1 MASWLTARLT
11 SRLAARVAAVGAA
24 VVVGALAVTFGIVA
38 ASGDGS
44 PPSVTPQPSAP
55 ATPTTLPATHPVA
68 LGKPRPLRPG
78 ESRVSLRLP
87 EPYQPSAP
95 NGVGNDDY
103 RCFLLDPHLT
113 HDRFL
118 TGTFVR
124 PDNRNVVHHV
134 ILFRVDP
141 DQVAAAEQLDAHDP
155 GEGWTCFGD
164 SGLPDSNNLDDA
176 PWLGA
181 WAPGARESVDAP
193 GYGVPLAAGSRIVMQ
208 VHYNLLGGPG
218 PDRSA
223 TMLRLARPGAR
234 LTPLETM
241 LLPAP
246 VELPCRPGHRG
257 NPLCNRTASVA
268 DVVRRFGPVGQTNN
282 WLNVL
287 CGEQRDTEVTTCTR
301 TMTQPTTIH
310 AVAGHMHLLGRSVR
324 IQVDPG
330 TPRARTILDIP
341 VWNFDNQAAKPIPP
355 VTLQPGET
363 VKVTCRHVQW
373 LRDRLP
379 AFAGQPDRYV
389 VWGEGTTDEMCLGI
403 LTVTHP

>member
-1 MASWLTARLT
+1 
-11 SRLAARVAAVGAA
+11 
-24 VVVGALAVTFGIVA
+24 VGALAVALAVVA
-38 ASGDGS
+38 ASGNGVRS
-44 PPSVTPQPSAP
+44 AAGPVPPSSAP
-55 ATPTTLPATHPVA
+55 ASPSVHVQTHPVA
-68 LGKPRPLRPG
+68 AVKPRPLRAG
-78 ESRVSLRLP
+78 ESRMTLRMP
-87 EPYQPSAP
+87 RPYQPSAP

-103 RCFLLDPHLT
+103 RCFLLDPQLSQ
-113 HDRFL
+113 DRFL
-118 TGTFVR
+118 TGTFVE

-141 DQVAAAEQLDAHDP
+141 DQVAAAQRLDAKDP

-164 SGLPDSNNLDDA
+164 SGLPNSTDLDHA

-223 TMLRLARPGAR
+223 TLLRLAPPSAH

-246 VELPCRPGHRG
+246 VELPCRPGHTAS
-257 NPLCNRTASVA
+257 PLCDRTTSIA
-268 DVVRRFGPVGQTNN
+268 DVVHRFGPVGQTNN

-301 TMTQPTTIH
+301 TLNETTTIR
-310 AVAGHMHLLGRSVR
+310 AVAGHMHLLGRSIR

-341 VWNFDNQAAKPIPP
+341 VWDFDNQAAKPIKP
-355 VTLQPGET
+355 VTLHAGET

-389 VWGEGTTDEMCLGI
+389 VWGEGTRDEMCLGI

>member
-1 MASWLTARLT
+1 VTLRAAVASVVLLL
-11 SRLAARVAAVGAA
+11 LAACGGTSSEATRPATPAATAPSPDPTTPPVVEEGHPVAAV
-24 VVVGALAVTFGIVA
+24 
-38 ASGDGS
+38 
-44 PPSVTPQPSAP
+44 
-55 ATPTTLPATHPVA
+55 
-68 LGKPRPLRPG
+68 KPKPLRPG
-78 ESRVSLRLP
+78 ESRLALHIPRA
-87 EPYQPSAP
+87 YTPSAP
-95 NGVGNDDY
+95 HGVGTDDY

-113 HDRFL
+113 RDRFL
-118 TGTFVR
+118 TGTFVE

-141 DQVAAAEQLDAHDP
+141 DQVAAARRLDADDP

-164 SGLPDSNNLDDA
+164 SGLPNSNDLDNA

-181 WAPGARESVDAP
+181 WAPGAKESVDPP
-193 GYGVPLAAGSRIVMQ
+193 GYGVPLAAGSRIIMQ

-223 TMLRLARPGAR
+223 TLLRLAPRTAQ

-246 VELPCRPGHRG
+246 VELPCRPEYSHHA
-257 NPLCNRTASVA
+257 LCDRDAAIA
-268 DVVRRFGPVGQTNN
+268 DVIHRFGPVGNTDN
-282 WLNVL
+282 LLYLL
-287 CGEQRDTEVTTCTR
+287 CGGKPHPDPVTSCTR
-301 TMTQPTTIH
+301 RILQPTTIR
-310 AVAGHMHLLGRSVR
+310 AVAGHMHLLGRSIKVV
-324 IQVDPG
+324 VDPG

-341 VWNFDNQAAKPIPP
+341 VWNFDDQGAKPIRP
-355 VTLQPGET
+355 VSLQPGET

-379 AFAGQPDRYV
+379 AFHGQPDRYV